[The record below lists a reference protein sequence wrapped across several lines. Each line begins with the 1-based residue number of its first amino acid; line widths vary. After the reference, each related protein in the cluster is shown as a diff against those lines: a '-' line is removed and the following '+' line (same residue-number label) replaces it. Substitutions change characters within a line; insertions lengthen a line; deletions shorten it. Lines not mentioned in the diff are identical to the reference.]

1 MATIVINKITK
12 EVIAC
17 ISSSNT
23 GIVKDCYE
31 VITTQADKEPIFEND
46 NGVIKLNLTQWESED

>member
-1 MATIVINKITK
+1 MTTIVININTN

-17 ISSSNT
+17 ILDC
-23 GIVKDCYE
+23 GKGFVKDGYE

-46 NGVIKLNLTQWESED
+46 NGVIKLNLTQWKSED

>member
-1 MATIVINKITK
+1 MAIIVINKNTK

-23 GIVKDCYE
+23 GIVKHNIGE
-31 VITTQADKEPIFEND
+31 
-46 NGVIKLNLTQWESED
+46 